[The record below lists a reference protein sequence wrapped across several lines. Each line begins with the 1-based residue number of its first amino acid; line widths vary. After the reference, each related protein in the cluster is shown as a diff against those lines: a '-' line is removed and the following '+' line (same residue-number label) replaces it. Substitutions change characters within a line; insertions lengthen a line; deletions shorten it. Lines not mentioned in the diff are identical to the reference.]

1 MLFREKCKIVAC
13 YIAYLKGKI
22 DEFPYTRRE
31 FKKALIAVLQAA
43 NKQQRY
49 REYRYYQ
56 KLEEQSI
63 EREKEETDSDFE
75 SRHLIPQF
83 K

>member
-1 MLFREKCKIVAC
+1 MV
-13 YIAYLKGKI
+13 

-31 FKKALIAVLQAA
+31 FKKALMAVLQAA

-49 REYRYYQ
+49 REYRYH
-56 KLEEQSI
+56 KRLEELSI
-63 EREKEETDSDFE
+63 EKEKQKNDEDFE
-75 SRHLIPQF
+75 TRHLIPQF